1 MDYPPPPPPQAP
13 NQHGFLDSNFFNLAF
28 HKKMEKKSA
37 NSKKNVNNKTNYQKF
52 EIKNLKEKRLLIMNK
67 SLNVILVIPKLNI

>member
-1 MDYPPPPPPQAP
+1 
-13 NQHGFLDSNFFNLAF
+13 
-28 HKKMEKKSA
+28 MEKKSA